1 MEQPSK
7 LLVKKFKGSLSPE
20 ETAALDAWIAAD
32 ESHRKLAGRLLD
44 PDLLDEEYRSENL
57 INTERPLREMQARIA
72 RLNRRIFIRRASAA
86 AAAIVLVAGIVA
98 GFLYF
103 GPESLVTGE
112 TAAEAEA
119 PEGFDCYNPGKL
131 GAVVVNERGQ
141 TVALSASDTAYIA
154 NNYLT
159 KPESE
164 PAGKIENLSL
174 EVGRGKEF
182 RITLED
188 STVVWLNSESTL
200 SYPEKFD
207 GGERRVSVTGEAYF
221 EVRRDSERPFVVET
235 GGQSI
240 KVYGTTFNVRGYSD
254 EDAVLTT
261 LETGSVSIS
270 AIGHEDAALY
280 LSPGHQSNFN
290 RGNSNV
296 TMRTV
301 DPEIVTGWRHG
312 KFVFEEQT
320 LETIMRDLSRW
331 YNFRYEF
338 RDRSLRN
345 VVFMGSVSRYAD
357 FKTVISILED
367 GGDVKFTIENDTIII
382 SHK

>member
-1 MEQPSK
+1 MEQPSN
-7 LLVKKFKGSLSPE
+7 LLVKKFKGSLTPE
-20 ETAALDAWIAAD
+20 EAQELDAWIAAD
-32 ESHRKLAGRLLD
+32 ESHRKLAEQLLD
-44 PDLLDEEYRSENL
+44 PERLDDEYRSEKL
-57 INTERPLREMQARIA
+57 INCDRPARDMEARIA
-72 RLNRRIFIRRASAA
+72 RINRGIILRRASAVA
-86 AAAIVLVAGIVA
+86 AGIILTAGIVA
-98 GFLYF
+98 GFLFY
-103 GPESLVTGE
+103 GPDALSSDEELTE
-112 TAAEAEA
+112 TEAV
-119 PEGFDCYNPGKL
+119 EGFDSYNPGKL
-131 GAVVVNERGQ
+131 GAVVANERGQ

-159 KPESE
+159 KTQSE
-164 PAGKIENLSL
+164 PTDRIENLSL

-188 STVVWLNSESTL
+188 STVVWLNSESSL

-207 GGERRVSVTGEAYF
+207 GNIRRVSVTGEAYF
-221 EVRRDSERPFVVET
+221 EVRHDDNRPFIVET
-235 GGQSI
+235 GGQVI
-240 KVYGTTFNVRGYSD
+240 KVYGTTFNVRGYTD

-270 AIGHEDAALY
+270 AIGRENSALY
-280 LSPGHQSNFN
+280 LSPGHQSRFS
-290 RGNSNV
+290 RGNSDV

-331 YNFRYEF
+331 YDFRYEF

-382 SHK
+382 SSK